1 MQCDPIY
8 RDPLDIES
16 SGRRRMDGHD
26 LVPPLH
32 LVPFFLVKCGFRGK
46 EVLNIASGC
55 LHPPPSAHLKT
66 FCNLTA
72 EAPEESLVTRGIL
85 SHGDSCADKPPH
97 IHQDT
102 RVIP

>member
-32 LVPFFLVKCGFRGK
+32 LVPCFLVEGGVRGQ
-46 EVLNIASGC
+46 EVLNISSVFID
-55 LHPPPSAHLKT
+55 PPLPVHLQT
-66 FCNLTA
+66 CCNLA
-72 EAPEESLVTRGIL
+72 DEESEEALVAQVMLAHR
-85 SHGDSCADKPPH
+85 DSCVDKPP
-97 IHQDT
+97 
-102 RVIP
+102 RVFYRLI